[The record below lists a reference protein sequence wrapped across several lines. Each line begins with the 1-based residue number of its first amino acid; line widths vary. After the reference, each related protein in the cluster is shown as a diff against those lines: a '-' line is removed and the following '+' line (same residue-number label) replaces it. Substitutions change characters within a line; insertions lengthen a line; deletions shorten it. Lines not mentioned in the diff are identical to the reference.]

1 MALYDAKIEKNCK
14 KVEQLERNIKRD
26 TEERR
31 RLLSEID
38 RLRYLSLCE
47 KLNCQ
52 GEELETVLAREH
64 EQIQNMKARGMTDD
78 EIDVEYTVSQEVF
91 DRIAVDQVG
100 VLVTVNGNFFD
111 FGDGQ
116 EIEETE
122 QETEPTTDG
131 ETSL

>member
-1 MALYDAKIEKNCK
+1 MGLYDAKIEKYCK
-14 KVEQLERNIKRD
+14 KVEQLERNIKRE

-78 EIDVEYTVSQEVF
+78 EID
-91 DRIAVDQVG
+91 DLG
-100 VLVTVNGNFFD
+100 KGN
-111 FGDGQ
+111 
-116 EIEETE
+116 
-122 QETEPTTDG
+122 DG
-131 ETSL
+131 EYEDQMRFYSEEDDDENKND

>member
-1 MALYDAKIEKNCK
+1 MALYDAKIEKYCK

-78 EIDVEYTVSQEVF
+78 DID
-91 DRIAVDQVG
+91 DLG
-100 VLVTVNGNFFD
+100 KGN
-111 FGDGQ
+111 
-116 EIEETE
+116 
-122 QETEPTTDG
+122 DG
-131 ETSL
+131 EYEDQMSFYSEEDDDENKNA

>member
-1 MALYDAKIEKNCK
+1 MGLYDVRIEKFSK

-78 EIDVEYTVSQEVF
+78 EIDDLGKGGNDGKYE
-91 DRIAVDQVG
+91 DQMS
-100 VLVTVNGNFFD
+100 FYS
-111 FGDGQ
+111 
-116 EIEETE
+116 EEDE
-122 QETEPTTDG
+122 DENKNA
-131 ETSL
+131 

>member
-1 MALYDAKIEKNCK
+1 MALYDAKIEKYCK

-64 EQIQNMKARGMTDD
+64 EQIQKMKARGMTDD
-78 EIDVEYTVSQEVF
+78 EIDDLGKGGNDGKYE
-91 DRIAVDQVG
+91 DQMS
-100 VLVTVNGNFFD
+100 FYS
-111 FGDGQ
+111 
-116 EIEETE
+116 EEDDDE
-122 QETEPTTDG
+122 NKNA
-131 ETSL
+131 

>member
-1 MALYDAKIEKNCK
+1 MALYDAKIEKYCK

-64 EQIQNMKARGMTDD
+64 EQIQNLKARGMTDD
-78 EIDVEYTVSQEVF
+78 EINDLGKGGKYENKISFYS
-91 DRIAVDQVG
+91 
-100 VLVTVNGNFFD
+100 
-111 FGDGQ
+111 
-116 EIEETE
+116 EEDNDE
-122 QETEPTTDG
+122 NKNA
-131 ETSL
+131 